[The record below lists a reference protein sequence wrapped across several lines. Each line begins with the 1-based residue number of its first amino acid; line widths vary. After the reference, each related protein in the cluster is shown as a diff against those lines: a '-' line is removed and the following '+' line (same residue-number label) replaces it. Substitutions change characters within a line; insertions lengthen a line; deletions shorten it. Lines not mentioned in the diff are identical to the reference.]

1 LELTF
6 FDARVW
12 KYVITG
18 IAKVVKE
25 TVVRINEEGFRI
37 RTMDEAKVVLIDFF
51 IPSDAFETFE
61 VEGETS
67 FGVNLEEMARV
78 VRRATKEDKI
88 SIHVGESTYSII
100 FIGHGERK
108 FTLPQ
113 LDVAEEEIPE
123 PSIEFNN
130 MVVLRSDAYRE
141 LVKDL
146 ETIADTV
153 TFHLEPGTLRV
164 EAKSDLGY
172 AEVII
177 PEDSGVI
184 LEQEVSESAKSSYS
198 IEYLTYVSSV
208 SQVADK
214 VKLELG
220 NDMPLQATFEIGESG
235 RLLYL
240 VAPRIED

>member
-18 IAKVVKE
+18 ISKVVKE
-25 TVVRINEEGFRI
+25 TVVHVNEEGFRI

-51 IPSDAFETFE
+51 IPADAFETFE
-61 VEGETS
+61 VEGEVN
-67 FGVNLEEMARV
+67 FGVNLEEMGRV

-88 SIHVGESTYSII
+88 SIHIGESTYSIV

-113 LDVAEEEIPE
+113 LDVAEEEVPE
-123 PSIEFNN
+123 PDITFENK
-130 MVVLRSDAYRE
+130 VVMRSDAYRE

-164 EAKSDLGY
+164 EARSDLGY

-184 LEQEVSESAKSSYS
+184 LEQEVSESVKSSYS

-214 VKLELG
+214 VSLELG
-220 NDMPLQATFEIGESG
+220 NDMPLQATFEIGGTG

-240 VAPRIED
+240 VAPRLE